1 MKYFFVICM
10 TTLLFNYSAFA
21 QGKTTTH
28 KVEKGETITQ
38 IDLKYK
44 TTPTAIY
51 KINPDSQSGIQ
62 ENQILSI
69 PDGILQQ
76 KNNLVHIVGPKETL
90 YGLAT
95 KYNVKIEALRNANEE
110 SLINGL
116 KIGQELLIP
125 KFSEQDKSAINPQI
139 SNTDNSKSTH
149 KVLPKESFFSIA
161 RLYNVS
167 VQDLDNANSDIFKI
181 GLQVGQ
187 NLVIPNKRKTL
198 DGRARIINSE
208 TIFHDVQPKETKY
221 AIAKKYGITIEQ
233 LESQNPEIVNGLI
246 QGNKLAINV
255 KQITPSN
262 ENEELMI
269 ALAEKQVV
277 VEKTKAKNIQ
287 LEDLKDKLT
296 VQKEINQKVIKV
308 NNLKVNLNEIDG
320 AKEGSE
326 ERLRLV
332 LEANKNIQDIL
343 ISKLDSL
350 VYTMNEDLSELKN
363 TEIEDL
369 ERSKQLE
376 AQSYESIS
384 KTSQLSLQL
393 KKDLAENRKVYSGL
407 MNKAQRIALEKNNEY
422 KKKVRENSKADTA
435 KPNKEV
441 AIIDIYKKMELDQA
455 RRDELNE
462 ALLKKIDS
470 LGGEK
475 KIELKRRISKATF
488 YSREARNFDDKLA
501 LVRLK
506 KYQNEAQKSQS
517 QNTVHKKVN
526 QLNLRELKEAVEQDT
541 LTAVNRSKIQVLD
554 NLKEVPTGYYIV
566 LGDFIEAEDRDQFI
580 MKLIDTGEFNSSFF
594 FNVNILSYYVFT
606 KFFYTE
612 EEALYEYKQKSGQ
625 ELYEKMLI
633 VKIVQ
638 EKII

>member
-38 IDLKYK
+38 IALKYK

-95 KYNVKIEALRNANEE
+95 KYNVKIEALRNSNEE

-262 ENEELMI
+262 KNEELMI
-269 ALAEKQVV
+269 ALAEKEVAE
-277 VEKTKAKNIQ
+277 EKAKAKNLQI
-287 LEDLKDKLT
+287 EDLKDKLT

-526 QLNLRELKEAVEQDT
+526 QLNLREIKEAVEQDT

-638 EKII
+638 E

>member
-38 IDLKYK
+38 IALKYK

-262 ENEELMI
+262 KNEELMI
-269 ALAEKQVV
+269 ALAEKEVAE
-277 VEKTKAKNIQ
+277 EKAKAKNLQI
-287 LEDLKDKLT
+287 EDLKDKLT

-332 LEANKNIQDIL
+332 LEDNKNIQDIL

-526 QLNLRELKEAVEQDT
+526 QLNLREIKEAVEQDT

-638 EKII
+638 E

>member
-38 IDLKYK
+38 IALKYK

-262 ENEELMI
+262 KNEELMI
-269 ALAEKQVV
+269 ALAEKEVAE
-277 VEKTKAKNIQ
+277 EKAKAKNLQI
-287 LEDLKDKLT
+287 EDLKDKLT

-517 QNTVHKKVN
+517 QNTVHKMVN
-526 QLNLRELKEAVEQDT
+526 QLNLREIKEAVEQDT

-638 EKII
+638 E

>member
-38 IDLKYK
+38 IALKYK

-262 ENEELMI
+262 KNDELMI
-269 ALAEKQVV
+269 ALAEKEVAE
-277 VEKTKAKNIQ
+277 EKTKAKNLQI
-287 LEDLKDKLT
+287 EELKDKLT

-526 QLNLRELKEAVEQDT
+526 QLNLREIKEAVEQDT

-638 EKII
+638 E

>member
-1 MKYFFVICM
+1 M
-10 TTLLFNYSAFA
+10 NS
-21 QGKTTTH
+21 
-28 KVEKGETITQ
+28 
-38 IDLKYK
+38 
-44 TTPTAIY
+44 
-51 KINPDSQSGIQ
+51 S
-62 ENQILSI
+62 
-69 PDGILQQ
+69 
-76 KNNLVHIVGPKETL
+76 
-90 YGLAT
+90 
-95 KYNVKIEALRNANEE
+95 NVKIEALRNANEE

-262 ENEELMI
+262 KNEELMI
-269 ALAEKQVV
+269 ALAEKEVAE
-277 VEKTKAKNIQ
+277 EKAKAKNLQI
-287 LEDLKDKLT
+287 EDLKDKLT

-526 QLNLRELKEAVEQDT
+526 QLNLREIKEAVEQDT

-638 EKII
+638 E

>member
-1 MKYFFVICM
+1 MKGFLRILFLIVLFSNVIFGQESVLQH
-10 TTLLFNYSAFA
+10 T
-21 QGKTTTH
+21 
-28 KVEKGETITQ
+28 VVKGETITQ
-38 IDLKYK
+38 IALKYK

-51 KINPDSQSGIQ
+51 TLNPETQSGIQ

-69 PDGILQQ
+69 PDVVLQQ
-76 KNNLVHIVGPKETL
+76 RNNLVHIVGPKETL

-95 KYNVKIEALRNANEE
+95 KYNVKVEALRGVNETA
-110 SLINGL
+110 LVNGL
-116 KIGQELLIP
+116 KIGQELIIP
-125 KFSEQDKSAINPQI
+125 RSYELEKTA
-139 SNTDNSKSTH
+139 SNQQTITTDNSKITH
-149 KVLPKESFFSIA
+149 KVMPKESLFGIA

-167 VQDLDNANSDIFKI
+167 VQDLDKANSDVFKV

-208 TIFHDVQPKETKY
+208 TIFHDVQSKETKY
-221 AIAKKYGITIEQ
+221 SIAKKYGITIDQ

-277 VEKTKAKNIQ
+277 VEKTKAKNVQ

-296 VQKEINQKVIKV
+296 VQKEMNQKVIKV
-308 NNLKVNLNEIDG
+308 NNLKIDLNEIDD

-363 TEIEDL
+363 TEIENL
-369 ERSKQLE
+369 EKSKQLE
-376 AQSYESIS
+376 AKSYESIS
-384 KTSQLSLQL
+384 RTSELSFQL
-393 KKDLAENRKVYSGL
+393 KKDLAQNRKVYSGL
-407 MNKAQRIALEKNNEY
+407 MNKVQRIAVEKNIEY
-422 KKKVRENSKADTA
+422 KKKVRENSSADLA
-435 KPNKEV
+435 ESDNEIASLDV
-441 AIIDIYKKMELDQA
+441 YKKMELDQK

-462 ALLKKIDS
+462 VLLKKIDS

-475 KIELKRRISKATF
+475 KIELKRHISMATF

-506 KYQNEAQKSQS
+506 RYQNKAQESQS
-517 QNTVHKKVN
+517 QNPVPKDLN
-526 QLNLRELKEAVEQDT
+526 QLNLVEIKEAIEHDS
-541 LTAVNRSKIQVLD
+541 LSEINRSKIEVLD
-554 NLKEVPTGYYIV
+554 NLKEVPVGYYIV
-566 LGDFIEAEDRDQFI
+566 LGDFIEAEDRDKFI
-580 MKLIDTGEFNSSFF
+580 MKLIDAGELNSSFF

-606 KFFYTE
+606 EFFTTE
-612 EEALYEYKQKSGQ
+612 EEALYEYKQKKNK
-625 ELYEKMLI
+625 ELFEKMFV
-633 VKIVQ
+633 VKIEQ
-638 EKII
+638 N

>member
-38 IDLKYK
+38 IALKYK

-262 ENEELMI
+262 KNEELMI
-269 ALAEKQVV
+269 ALAEKEVAE
-277 VEKTKAKNIQ
+277 EKAKAKNLQI
-287 LEDLKDKLT
+287 EDLKDKLT

-308 NNLKVNLNEIDG
+308 NNLKINLNEIDG

-526 QLNLRELKEAVEQDT
+526 QLNLREIKEAVEQDT

-638 EKII
+638 E

>member
-38 IDLKYK
+38 IALKYK
-44 TTPTAIY
+44 TTPATIY
-51 KINPDSQSGIQ
+51 KLNPETESGIQ
-62 ENQILSI
+62 ENQILSV
-69 PDGILQQ
+69 PDVILQQ

-262 ENEELMI
+262 KNEELMI
-269 ALAEKQVV
+269 ALAEKEVAE
-277 VEKTKAKNIQ
+277 EKAKAKNLQI
-287 LEDLKDKLT
+287 EDLKDKLT

-526 QLNLRELKEAVEQDT
+526 QLNLREIKEAVEQDT

-638 EKII
+638 E

>member
-38 IDLKYK
+38 IALKYK

-116 KIGQELLIP
+116 KTGQELLIP

-262 ENEELMI
+262 KNEELMI
-269 ALAEKQVV
+269 ALAEKEVAE
-277 VEKTKAKNIQ
+277 EKTKAKNLQI
-287 LEDLKDKLT
+287 EDLKDKLT

-526 QLNLRELKEAVEQDT
+526 QLNLREIKEAVEQDT

-638 EKII
+638 E

>member
-28 KVEKGETITQ
+28 KFEKGEKITQ
-38 IDLKYK
+38 IALKYK

-262 ENEELMI
+262 KNEELMI
-269 ALAEKQVV
+269 ALAEKEVAE
-277 VEKTKAKNIQ
+277 EKAKAKNLQI
-287 LEDLKDKLT
+287 EDLKDKLT

-526 QLNLRELKEAVEQDT
+526 QLNLREIKEAVEQDT

-638 EKII
+638 E

>member
-1 MKYFFVICM
+1 M

-38 IDLKYK
+38 IALKYK

-262 ENEELMI
+262 KNEELMI
-269 ALAEKQVV
+269 ALAEKEVAE
-277 VEKTKAKNIQ
+277 EKTKAKNLQI
-287 LEDLKDKLT
+287 EDLKDKLT

-526 QLNLRELKEAVEQDT
+526 QLNLREIKEAVEQDT

-638 EKII
+638 E

>member
-38 IDLKYK
+38 IALKYK

-262 ENEELMI
+262 KNEELMI
-269 ALAEKQVV
+269 ALAEKEVAE
-277 VEKTKAKNIQ
+277 EKAKAKNLQI
-287 LEDLKDKLT
+287 EDLKDKLT

-526 QLNLRELKEAVEQDT
+526 QLNLREIKEAVEQDT

-580 MKLIDTGEFNSSFF
+580 MKLI
-594 FNVNILSYYVFT
+594 YY
-606 KFFYTE
+606 
-612 EEALYEYKQKSGQ
+612 L
-625 ELYEKMLI
+625 
-633 VKIVQ
+633 
-638 EKII
+638 

>member
-1 MKYFFVICM
+1 M
-10 TTLLFNYSAFA
+10 
-21 QGKTTTH
+21 
-28 KVEKGETITQ
+28 
-38 IDLKYK
+38 
-44 TTPTAIY
+44 
-51 KINPDSQSGIQ
+51 
-62 ENQILSI
+62 
-69 PDGILQQ
+69 QQ

-262 ENEELMI
+262 KNEELMI
-269 ALAEKQVV
+269 ALAEKEVAE
-277 VEKTKAKNIQ
+277 EKAKAKNLQI
-287 LEDLKDKLT
+287 EDLKDKLT

-332 LEANKNIQDIL
+332 LESNKIIQDIL

-526 QLNLRELKEAVEQDT
+526 QLNLREIKEAVEQDT

-638 EKII
+638 E

>member
-1 MKYFFVICM
+1 M
-10 TTLLFNYSAFA
+10 
-21 QGKTTTH
+21 
-28 KVEKGETITQ
+28 
-38 IDLKYK
+38 
-44 TTPTAIY
+44 
-51 KINPDSQSGIQ
+51 
-62 ENQILSI
+62 
-69 PDGILQQ
+69 QQ

-95 KYNVKIEALRNANEE
+95 KYNVKIDALRNANEE

-262 ENEELMI
+262 KNEELMI
-269 ALAEKQVV
+269 ALAEKEVAE
-277 VEKTKAKNIQ
+277 EKAKAKNLQI
-287 LEDLKDKLT
+287 EDLKDKLT

-526 QLNLRELKEAVEQDT
+526 QLNLREIKEAVEQDT

-638 EKII
+638 E

>member
-38 IDLKYK
+38 IALKYK

-116 KIGQELLIP
+116 KIGQELIIP
-125 KFSEQDKSAINPQI
+125 KFSEYEKSAFNPQI
-139 SNTDNSKSTH
+139 SNADNSKITH
-149 KVLPKESFFSIA
+149 KVMSKESFFSIA

-262 ENEELMI
+262 KNEELMI
-269 ALAEKQVV
+269 ALAEKEVAE
-277 VEKTKAKNIQ
+277 EKAKAKNLQI
-287 LEDLKDKLT
+287 EDLKDKLT

-526 QLNLRELKEAVEQDT
+526 QLNLREIKEAVEQDT

-638 EKII
+638 E

>member
-38 IDLKYK
+38 IALKYK
-44 TTPTAIY
+44 TTPSAIY

-262 ENEELMI
+262 KNEELMI
-269 ALAEKQVV
+269 ALAEKEVAE
-277 VEKTKAKNIQ
+277 EKAKAKNLQI
-287 LEDLKDKLT
+287 EDLKDKLT

-526 QLNLRELKEAVEQDT
+526 QLNLREIKEAVEQDT

-638 EKII
+638 E

>member
-1 MKYFFVICM
+1 MKYFFFIFM

-38 IDLKYK
+38 IALKYK

-262 ENEELMI
+262 KNEELMI
-269 ALAEKQVV
+269 ALAEKEVAE
-277 VEKTKAKNIQ
+277 EKAKAKNLQI
-287 LEDLKDKLT
+287 EDLKDKLT

-526 QLNLRELKEAVEQDT
+526 QLNLREIKEAVEQDT

-638 EKII
+638 E

>member
-38 IDLKYK
+38 IALKYK

-262 ENEELMI
+262 KNEELMI
-269 ALAEKQVV
+269 ALAEKEVAE
-277 VEKTKAKNIQ
+277 EKAKAKNLQI
-287 LEDLKDKLT
+287 EDLKDKLT

-350 VYTMNEDLSELKN
+350 VYTMNEDLTELKN
-363 TEIEDL
+363 TEIENL
-369 ERSKQLE
+369 EKSKQLE

-526 QLNLRELKEAVEQDT
+526 QLNLREIKEAVEQDT

-638 EKII
+638 E

>member
-38 IDLKYK
+38 IALKYK

-262 ENEELMI
+262 KNEELMI
-269 ALAEKQVV
+269 ALAEKEVAE
-277 VEKTKAKNIQ
+277 EKAKAKNLQI
-287 LEDLKDKLT
+287 EDLKDKLT

-369 ERSKQLE
+369 ERSKPLE

-526 QLNLRELKEAVEQDT
+526 QLNLREIKEAVEQDT

-638 EKII
+638 E

>member
-38 IDLKYK
+38 IALKYK

-262 ENEELMI
+262 KNEELMI
-269 ALAEKQVV
+269 ALAEKEVAE
-277 VEKTKAKNIQ
+277 EKAKAKNLQI
-287 LEDLKDKLT
+287 EDLKDKLT

-455 RRDELNE
+455 RRDELN
-462 ALLKKIDS
+462 
-470 LGGEK
+470 
-475 KIELKRRISKATF
+475 
-488 YSREARNFDDKLA
+488 
-501 LVRLK
+501 
-506 KYQNEAQKSQS
+506 
-517 QNTVHKKVN
+517 
-526 QLNLRELKEAVEQDT
+526 
-541 LTAVNRSKIQVLD
+541 
-554 NLKEVPTGYYIV
+554 
-566 LGDFIEAEDRDQFI
+566 
-580 MKLIDTGEFNSSFF
+580 
-594 FNVNILSYYVFT
+594 
-606 KFFYTE
+606 
-612 EEALYEYKQKSGQ
+612 
-625 ELYEKMLI
+625 
-633 VKIVQ
+633 
-638 EKII
+638 

>member
-1 MKYFFVICM
+1 MKYFFVICI

-38 IDLKYK
+38 IAIRYK
-44 TTPTAIY
+44 TTPAAIY
-51 KINPDSQSGIQ
+51 KLNPESLSGIQ
-62 ENQILSI
+62 VNQLLLI
-69 PDGILQQ
+69 PEVALLKSNII
-76 KNNLVHIVGPKETL
+76 VHLVGPKETL
-90 YGLAT
+90 YGLAI
-95 KYNVKIEALRNANEE
+95 KYKVKIEDLRNANEDALF
-110 SLINGL
+110 SGM
-116 KIGQELLIP
+116 KIGQELIIP
-125 KFSEQDKSAINPQI
+125 NSGSQAIAAINPQI
-139 SNTDNSKSTH
+139 SNINNSLITH

-187 NLVIPNKRKTL
+187 KLVIPNKRKTIE
-198 DGRARIINSE
+198 GKVRVINSE
-208 TIFHDVQPKETKY
+208 TIFHDVLPKETKY

-233 LESQNPEIVNGLI
+233 LEAQNPEIINGLI

-262 ENEELMI
+262 KNDELMI
-269 ALAEKQVV
+269 ALAEKEVAE
-277 VEKTKAKNIQ
+277 EKTKAKNLQI
-287 LEDLKDKLT
+287 EELKDKLT

-308 NNLKVNLNEIDG
+308 NNLKVNLNEIDVSR
-320 AKEGSE
+320 EGSE

-376 AQSYESIS
+376 AQSYISIS
-384 KTSQLSLQL
+384 KTSELSLQL

-407 MNKAQRIALEKNNEY
+407 MNKAQRIALDKNNEY
-422 KKKVRENSKADTA
+422 KKKVRENSKADGA
-435 KPNKEV
+435 KPNREV
-441 AIIDIYKKMELDQA
+441 TSIDVYKKMELDQA
-455 RRDELNE
+455 RRDELND

-517 QNTVHKKVN
+517 QNKFYKKTKEPS
-526 QLNLRELKEAVEQDT
+526 LREIKKAVEQDT
-541 LTAVNRSKIQVLD
+541 LNATNRSKIQVLD
-554 NLKEVPTGYYIV
+554 NLKEVPSGYYIV
-566 LGDFIEAEDRDQFI
+566 LADFIEAEDRDQFI
-580 MKLIDTGEFNSSFF
+580 MKLIDRGEFNSSFF
-594 FNVNILSYYVFT
+594 FNVNILSYYVYT
-606 KFFYTE
+606 KFFSTE
-612 EEALYEYKQKSGQ
+612 DEALYEYKLKSDQ
-625 ELYEKMLI
+625 ELFEKMLVVRI
-633 VKIVQ
+633 VN
-638 EKII
+638 E

>member
-38 IDLKYK
+38 IALKYK

-167 VQDLDNANSDIFKI
+167 VQDLDNANSDIFKV

-262 ENEELMI
+262 KNEELMI
-269 ALAEKQVV
+269 ALAEKEVAE
-277 VEKTKAKNIQ
+277 EKAKAKNLQI
-287 LEDLKDKLT
+287 EDLKDKLT

-526 QLNLRELKEAVEQDT
+526 QLNLREIKEAVEQDT

-638 EKII
+638 E

>member
-38 IDLKYK
+38 IALKYK

-262 ENEELMI
+262 KNEELMI
-269 ALAEKQVV
+269 ALAEKEVAE
-277 VEKTKAKNIQ
+277 EKTKAKNLQI
-287 LEDLKDKLT
+287 EDLKDKLT

-526 QLNLRELKEAVEQDT
+526 QLNLREIKEAVEQDT

-638 EKII
+638 E

>member
-10 TTLLFNYSAFA
+10 TALLFNYSAFA

-38 IDLKYK
+38 IALKYK

-262 ENEELMI
+262 KNEELMI
-269 ALAEKQVV
+269 ALAEKEVAE
-277 VEKTKAKNIQ
+277 EKAKAKNLQI
-287 LEDLKDKLT
+287 EDLKDKLT

-526 QLNLRELKEAVEQDT
+526 QLNLREIKEAVEQDT

-638 EKII
+638 E

>member
-38 IDLKYK
+38 IALKYK

-181 GLQVGQ
+181 GLQGGQ

-262 ENEELMI
+262 KNEELMI
-269 ALAEKQVV
+269 ALAEKEVAE
-277 VEKTKAKNIQ
+277 EKAKAKNLQI
-287 LEDLKDKLT
+287 EDLKDKLT

-526 QLNLRELKEAVEQDT
+526 QLNLREIKEAVEQDT

-638 EKII
+638 E

>member
-38 IDLKYK
+38 IALKYK

-262 ENEELMI
+262 KNEELMI
-269 ALAEKQVV
+269 ALAEKEVAE
-277 VEKTKAKNIQ
+277 EKAKAKNLQI
-287 LEDLKDKLT
+287 EDLKDKLT

-526 QLNLRELKEAVEQDT
+526 QLNLREIKEAVEQDT

-638 EKII
+638 E

>member
-38 IDLKYK
+38 IALKYK

-95 KYNVKIEALRNANEE
+95 KYNVKIDALRNANEE

-262 ENEELMI
+262 KNEELMI
-269 ALAEKQVV
+269 ALAEKEVAE
-277 VEKTKAKNIQ
+277 EKAKAKNLQI
-287 LEDLKDKLT
+287 EDLKDKLT

-526 QLNLRELKEAVEQDT
+526 QLNLREIKEAVEQDT

-580 MKLIDTGEFNSSFF
+580 M
-594 FNVNILSYYVFT
+594 
-606 KFFYTE
+606 
-612 EEALYEYKQKSGQ
+612 
-625 ELYEKMLI
+625 
-633 VKIVQ
+633 
-638 EKII
+638 

>member
-38 IDLKYK
+38 IALKYK

-262 ENEELMI
+262 KNEELMI
-269 ALAEKQVV
+269 ALAEKEVAE
-277 VEKTKAKNIQ
+277 EKAKAKNLQI
-287 LEDLKDKLT
+287 EDLKDKLT

-526 QLNLRELKEAVEQDT
+526 QLNLREIKEAVEQDT

-554 NLKEVPTGYYIV
+554 NLKEVPSGYYIV
-566 LGDFIEAEDRDQFI
+566 LGDFIEAEDRDKFI
-580 MKLIDTGEFNSSFF
+580 MKLIDAGEFNSSFF

-606 KFFYTE
+606 KFFNTE
-612 EEALYEYKQKSGQ
+612 EEALYEYKQKRNQ
-625 ELYEKMLI
+625 ELFEKMLV
-633 VKIVQ
+633 VKIEQ
-638 EKII
+638 N

>member
-38 IDLKYK
+38 IALKYK

-262 ENEELMI
+262 KNEELMI
-269 ALAEKQVV
+269 ALAEKEVAE
-277 VEKTKAKNIQ
+277 EKTKAKNLQI
-287 LEDLKDKLT
+287 EDLKDKLT

-308 NNLKVNLNEIDG
+308 NNLKINLNEIDG

-526 QLNLRELKEAVEQDT
+526 QLNLREIKEAVEQDT

-638 EKII
+638 E

>member
-38 IDLKYK
+38 IALKYK

-262 ENEELMI
+262 KNEELMI
-269 ALAEKQVV
+269 ALAEKEVAE
-277 VEKTKAKNIQ
+277 EKAKAKNLQI
-287 LEDLKDKLT
+287 EDLKDKLT

-526 QLNLRELKEAVEQDT
+526 QLNLREIKEAVEQDT

-566 LGDFIEAEDRDQFI
+566 LGDFIEAEDRDKFI

-638 EKII
+638 E

>member
-10 TTLLFNYSAFA
+10 TALLFNYSVFA
-21 QGKTTTH
+21 QSKTITH

-38 IDLKYK
+38 IALKYK
-44 TTPTAIY
+44 TTPAIIY
-51 KINPDSQSGIQ
+51 KLNPETESGIQ
-62 ENQILSI
+62 ENQILSV
-69 PDGILQQ
+69 PDVILQQ

-95 KYNVKIEALRNANEE
+95 KYNVKVEALRDVNEAA
-110 SLINGL
+110 LINGL
-116 KIGQELLIP
+116 KIGQELIIP
-125 KFSEQDKSAINPQI
+125 KFSEYEKSAFNPQI
-139 SNTDNSKSTH
+139 SNADNSKITH
-149 KVLPKESFFSIA
+149 KVMSKESLFSIA

-167 VQDLDNANSDIFKI
+167 VQDLDNANSDIFKV

-221 AIAKKYGITIEQ
+221 SIAKKYGITIDQ
-233 LESQNPEIVNGLI
+233 LESQNPEIVNGLT

-269 ALAEKQVV
+269 ALAEKQVFL
-277 VEKTKAKNIQ
+277 EKTKAKNLQ

-308 NNLKVNLNEIDG
+308 NNLKIDLNEIDG
-320 AKEGSE
+320 AKDGSE
-326 ERLRLV
+326 EKLRLV

-350 VYTMNEDLSELKN
+350 VYTMNEDLIELKN
-363 TEIEDL
+363 TEIENL
-369 ERSKQLE
+369 EKSKQLE

-384 KTSQLSLQL
+384 RTSELSLQL

-407 MNKAQRIALEKNNEY
+407 MNKAQRIALEKNIEY
-422 KKKVRENSKADTA
+422 KKKVRENSKADPA

-441 AIIDIYKKMELDQA
+441 ASLDIYKKMELDQA

-506 KYQNEAQKSQS
+506 RYQNEAQES
-517 QNTVHKKVN
+517 QNKNSVSKELN
-526 QLNLRELKEAVEQDT
+526 QLNLMEIKEAIEQDT
-541 LTAVNRSKIQVLD
+541 LTAVNRSKIEVLD
-554 NLKEVPTGYYIV
+554 NLKEVPSGYYIV
-566 LGDFIEAEDRDQFI
+566 LGDFIEAEDRDKFI
-580 MKLIDTGEFNSSFF
+580 MKLIDAGEFNSSFF

-606 KFFYTE
+606 KFFNTE
-612 EEALYEYKQKSGQ
+612 EEALYEYKQKRNQ
-625 ELYEKMLI
+625 ELFEKMLV
-633 VKIVQ
+633 VKIEQ
-638 EKII
+638 N

>member
-38 IDLKYK
+38 IALKYK

-262 ENEELMI
+262 KNEELMI
-269 ALAEKQVV
+269 ALAEKEVAE
-277 VEKTKAKNIQ
+277 EKAKAKNLQI
-287 LEDLKDKLT
+287 EDLKDKLT

-526 QLNLRELKEAVEQDT
+526 QLNLREIKEAVEQDT

-580 MKLIDTGEFNSSFF
+580 MKLIDTGEFNSGFF

-638 EKII
+638 E

>member
-38 IDLKYK
+38 IALKYK

-262 ENEELMI
+262 KNEELMI
-269 ALAEKQVV
+269 ALAEKEVAE
-277 VEKTKAKNIQ
+277 EKAKAKNLQI
-287 LEDLKDKLT
+287 EDLKDKLT

-526 QLNLRELKEAVEQDT
+526 QLNLREIKEAVEQDT

-566 LGDFIEAEDRDQFI
+566 LGDFIEAEDRDHFI

-638 EKII
+638 E

>member
-1 MKYFFVICM
+1 M

-38 IDLKYK
+38 IALKYK

-262 ENEELMI
+262 KNEELMI
-269 ALAEKQVV
+269 ALAEKEVAE
-277 VEKTKAKNIQ
+277 EKAKAKNLQI
-287 LEDLKDKLT
+287 EDLKDKLT

-441 AIIDIYKKMELDQA
+441 AIIDIYKMMELDQA

-526 QLNLRELKEAVEQDT
+526 QLNLREIKEAVEQDT

-638 EKII
+638 E